1 MILDSRNMSVSK
13 SLNIRASLVLSMSRR
28 LSTNRAKASLKLFK
42 EVNPNDCKLMLQ
54 TKTKRFKDKK
64 EVQVNLFEH
73 VQDYANHFMEKRL
86 IFDPKVAQ
94 EIVTLIRDHSEG
106 QKCPFID
113 ADAGLC
119 LIAREWQNI
128 CPNRPVIVF
137 QRDQAFTPLT
147 DKLLNKNDHLSQIS
161 VKNHNLLLYEEAQ
174 GSSSGKNP
182 SNRNS
187 ENSYSSLTYEYRNS
201 WENPAPGYSLF
212 ATATHGFCKGKITYY
227 FF

>member
-1 MILDSRNMSVSK
+1 
-13 SLNIRASLVLSMSRR
+13 
-28 LSTNRAKASLKLFK
+28 
-42 EVNPNDCKLMLQ
+42 
-54 TKTKRFKDKK
+54 
-64 EVQVNLFEH
+64 
-73 VQDYANHFMEKRL
+73 MEKRL

-161 VKNHNLLLYEEAQ
+161 VKNHNLLLYED
-174 GSSSGKNP
+174 SSNS
-182 SNRNS
+182 SNQS
-187 ENSYSSLTYEYRNS
+187 SYSSLTYDYRNS

-212 ATATHGFCKGKITYY
+212 ATATHGFCKAITSHCLDSWSKAMEVDNFFYRVRPEFFLVVNAKTYAHLSHDVGTGNYRLRRPYNYLFKILFDCELISEFDDTIYMPSKAAKKTRVGN
-227 FF
+227 

>member
-1 MILDSRNMSVSK
+1 
-13 SLNIRASLVLSMSRR
+13 
-28 LSTNRAKASLKLFK
+28 
-42 EVNPNDCKLMLQ
+42 
-54 TKTKRFKDKK
+54 
-64 EVQVNLFEH
+64 
-73 VQDYANHFMEKRL
+73 MEKRL

-147 DKLLNKNDHLSQIS
+147 DKLLNKNDHLPQIS
-161 VKNHNLLLYEEAQ
+161 VKNHNLLLYED
-174 GSSSGKNP
+174 SSNS
-182 SNRNS
+182 SNQS
-187 ENSYSSLTYEYRNS
+187 SYSSLTYDYRNS
-201 WENPAPGYSLF
+201 WDNPAPGY
-212 ATATHGFCKGKITYY
+212 G
-227 FF
+227 